1 METKILKIAT
11 KIATPLS
18 LASLVVLVL
27 YLLFRAIL
35 KLPVFSQLAEGNT
48 FLLLMAVINKL
59 FILALVGLVLG
70 IIAYVFVQSQAHRTS
85 ASGRFVP
92 RRTPEARLPSG
103 AHFSDAEFAAYRDV
117 WVSLQDL
124 RDAGEALW
132 DHATKPHLSRFTQC
146 LQDTKRKVAA
156 GAIFFREDD
165 YRELGQLLRYFISFH
180 DGKESLIEY
189 WETHPEAIPSG
200 GGALAPNIAQTIE
213 ENRDNMVRYT
223 QLLERLRTTYHDH
236 LERSTAGA

>member
-27 YLLFRAIL
+27 YLLFQAIL
-35 KLPVFSQLAEGNT
+35 KLPVFSHLAEGNT

-70 IIAYVFVQSQAHRTS
+70 IAAYVFVQSQAHGMS

-92 RRTPEARLPSG
+92 RRTSRARLPSG
-103 AHFSDAEFAAYRDV
+103 ARFTDAEFDAYRDV

-132 DHATKPHLSRFTQC
+132 AHATKPHLSRFAQY
-146 LQDTKRKVAA
+146 LQDTQRKVAA
-156 GAIFFREDD
+156 GAI
-165 YRELGQLLRYFISFH
+165 G
-180 DGKESLIEY
+180 
-189 WETHPEAIPSG
+189 
-200 GGALAPNIAQTIE
+200 
-213 ENRDNMVRYT
+213 
-223 QLLERLRTTYHDH
+223 
-236 LERSTAGA
+236 